1 MQTNTTTNQPNI
13 QSNNTYQNA
22 SAPSAPPFII
32 ENHFIDLE
40 EDQIESYMGW
50 SLINNACCLF
60 SGILILFCSIPALIF
75 SMKTN
80 DYIKVGNFNEARNNS
95 RYAFVFN
102 CAGAIFLFLLFLIAI
117 IYIEALKVAMKR
129 LQNSF

>member
-1 MQTNTTTNQPNI
+1 
-13 QSNNTYQNA
+13 
-22 SAPSAPPFII
+22 
-32 ENHFIDLE
+32 
-40 EDQIESYMGW
+40 
-50 SLINNACCLF
+50 
-60 SGILILFCSIPALIF
+60 
-75 SMKTN
+75 MKTN
-80 DYIKVGNFNEARNNS
+80 DHIKVGNFNEARNNS